1 MNAGVL
7 DGVAE
12 GAAPEPISDTAS
24 PECIRWPFPLVAA
37 RVRLRPLKTADLG
50 AFLAYRADPDVG
62 RYQGWSPMSEV
73 DGRNFIESMLDVQ
86 GPALGAWVQLA
97 IALRDNDRLIGD
109 VGVHVSPDGQT
120 AQIGYSCATAFQ
132 RKGLATEAVQALV
145 SAIVEH
151 TMCSQIRAT
160 VDRRNIPSERLLLR
174 LGFDAIEATRTVFR
188 GEECVEVS
196 YARNTER
203 PRGSP

>member
-1 MNAGVL
+1 
-7 DGVAE
+7 
-12 GAAPEPISDTAS
+12 
-24 PECIRWPFPLVAA
+24 
-37 RVRLRPLKTADLG
+37 
-50 AFLAYRADPDVG
+50 
-62 RYQGWSPMSEV
+62 
-73 DGRNFIESMLDVQ
+73 
-86 GPALGAWVQLA
+86 
-97 IALRDNDRLIGD
+97 
-109 VGVHVSPDGQT
+109 
-120 AQIGYSCATAFQ
+120 
-132 RKGLATEAVQALV
+132 VQALV